1 MPLNVSGIVFVLA
14 LATAAAMAVF
24 IFWRSVR
31 FATRRLFG
39 ARQFYSRREWIS
51 TQTVKPIP
59 VPKITLA
66 LGQTTTLVNV
76 FYDVCY
82 SISND
87 EIRLH
92 KARMSDGKL
101 NGGNN
106 AASFRGYMFKMP
118 DGVISS
124 RQLLELARVELA
136 EPNSGLK
143 RRMFGRWNDP
153 R

>member
-1 MPLNVSGIVFVLA
+1 MNSTIPAWYPIAFAVIFLFVVCA
-14 LATAAAMAVF
+14 IGWVF
-24 IFWRSVR
+24 ISR
-31 FATRRLFG
+31 ATRLVRG
-39 ARQFYSRREWIS
+39 RREWIS

-106 AASFRGYMFKMP
+106 AVSFRGYMFKMP

-124 RQLLELARVELA
+124 RQLLDLARVELA